1 MNLTRAA
8 LKNPAAVIVIVVLVM
23 VFGLMSV
30 FKLPI
35 QLTPDIE
42 QPQINISTGWPSA
55 APAEMESVI
64 IEPIENVVKNTQGV
78 TKVTTNIQRG
88 FGNITLTFDVGAD
101 MQKAMLDVINNLN
114 QAPPIPLD
122 AMDPIVSAGGGR
134 GGPNTASLMIK
145 TLPSNPAHDLGQY
158 QKLIEDVV
166 RPRFSRIPG
175 MGQVNLQSHRPRE
188 LRITFDPLRAAS
200 LGLSLSD
207 ISSTISR
214 ANDVSAGVANVGR
227 RQYTVRFSGQY
238 DITNLTEMI
247 IGYSGDRPIYL
258 KDIATVENTLVDRF
272 GFNMRNGQPSYYFT
286 LKRQNDANTVALLDE
301 INIAIKELNAGPMLE
316 AGLVIELSFDASVHI
331 RNALTLVQNNLGLG
345 IVLALL
351 ILWLF
356 LRGWKSIFIIAVTIP
371 ISLMVA
377 FVALGIFDRSLN
389 VISLAGLAFSVGLV
403 LDAAII
409 VQENIVRLRGLGMDG
424 KKAVMR
430 GALQVTGA
438 LFASTATSV
447 AIFLP
452 ILFMAGIEGQLF
464 SDLALTLS
472 IAVIASLVTAI
483 TILPIASQY
492 WLKSQNDV
500 DPFSH
505 YWEKLTRL
513 VMRLTNTQTKRI
525 SWISLLLGG
534 SLLVITLLL
543 PKTDFMPRAPI
554 DGFFFSLD
562 MPPGGN
568 VDFIEKEMASLVKER
583 LAPYLLGEKLPKI
596 KSYNFYSFGS
606 GATGGFIYSDDPT
619 RVEELMDVIRTDVLG
634 GLPDTQAFLFRGS
647 MINVSGGG
655 NGRTVELNVQ
665 GPDIESLMSVA
676 QVGIDAI
683 NEAMPGTTAF
693 PNPGLSLSEPELKLT
708 PNDQRITQAGLTRHD
723 VANAIR
729 AYTSGLFIGEYFD
742 GNDRVNVILRGEQW
756 QTPDE
761 LAALPIHSPLAG
773 IQTIGE
779 LASIS
784 RTAGPTSLRRVDGKR
799 TISIQISPPATMSLE
814 EALALINKKIIPK
827 MNAQLP
833 LSASIQLSGNANK
846 MSAAINDMI
855 KNFAL
860 ALVILFLLM
869 TALFKSPKDSLLV
882 LLVMPLAVAGG
893 VVGLNLLNL
902 VSYQSLDLLTM
913 IGFIILLGLVVN
925 NAILIVDQTRQA
937 EREGLSRKNAVA
949 QAIRIRARPVYMS
962 TLTSLFG
969 MLPLMVM
976 PGVGSEIY
984 RGLATVIVGGMFIS
998 AIFTLVLFPSL
1009 LRLGEKVQVGQKNN
1023 EKNTQK
1029 YQNTQKTNVED
1040 LHIAAQEKP
1049 SLQAKIS

>member
-8 LKNPAAVIVIVVLVM
+8 LKNPAAIIVIVALVM

-42 QPQINISTGWPSA
+42 QPQINISTGWRSA

-145 TLPSNPAHDLGQY
+145 TLPDNPTHDLGKY

-166 RPRFSRIPG
+166 RPRFSRIQG

-188 LRITFDPLRAAS
+188 LRITFDPLRTAA
-200 LGLSLSD
+200 LGLSLAN
-207 ISSTISR
+207 ISSTIAR
-214 ANDVSAGVANVGR
+214 ASDVSAGVANVGR

-238 DITNLTEMI
+238 DVINLAEMI
-247 IGYSGDRPIYL
+247 IGYSGERPIYL

-272 GFNMRNGQPSYYFT
+272 GFNMRSGQPSYYFT

-301 INIAIKELNAGPMLE
+301 INIAVKELNEGPMKA
-316 AGLVIELSFDASVHI
+316 AGLVIELSFDSSVHI
-331 RNALTLVQNNLGLG
+331 RNALKLVQNNLGLG
-345 IVLALL
+345 IVLALI
-351 ILWLF
+351 ILWMF
-356 LRGWKSIFIIAVTIP
+356 LRGWRNILIIALTIP

-377 FVALGIFDRSLN
+377 FVALSVFDRSLN

-424 KKAVMR
+424 NKAVLR

-472 IAVIASLVTAI
+472 IAVIASFVTAI
-483 TILPIASQY
+483 TILPIASRY
-492 WLKSQNDV
+492 WLKSQTDD
-500 DPFSH
+500 DPFAH
-505 YWEKLTRL
+505 YWEKLTSL
-513 VMRLTNTQTKRI
+513 VMRITNTQAKRL

-534 SLLVITLLL
+534 SVLAIVLLL

-554 DGFFFSLD
+554 DGFFFSLN

-568 VDFIEKEMASLVKER
+568 VEFIEKEMASLVKER
-583 LAPYLLGEKLPKI
+583 LAPYLAGDKLPKI

-606 GATGGFIYSDDPT
+606 GATGGFIYADDPT
-619 RVEELMDVIRTDVLG
+619 RVEELMTVIRTEVLG

-655 NGRTVELNVQ
+655 NGRTVEINVQ

-676 QVGIDAI
+676 QVGIDTI
-683 NEAMPGTTAF
+683 NETMAGTTAF

-708 PNDQRITQAGLTRHD
+708 PNDQRITQAGLTRRD

-742 GNDRVNVILRGEQW
+742 GNERVNVILRGEQW

-773 IQTIGE
+773 IQTLGE
-779 LASIS
+779 LTSLS

-814 EALALINKKIIPK
+814 EALAVINEKVIPK
-827 MNAQLP
+827 MKTQLP
-833 LSASIQLSGNANK
+833 AEASIQLSGNANK
-846 MSAAINDMI
+846 MAAAISDMLQ
-855 KNFAL
+855 NFIL

-882 LLVMPLAVAGG
+882 LLVMPLAVSGG
-893 VVGLNLLNL
+893 VAGLNLLNM
-902 VSYQSLDLLTM
+902 VTYQSLDLLTM

-937 EREGLSRKNAVA
+937 EKEGLSRRRAVA

-984 RGLATVIVGGMFIS
+984 RGLATVIVGGMLIS

-1009 LRLGEKVQVGQKNN
+1009 LRFGEKSLSNKGNN
-1023 EKNTQK
+1023 NNNIEG
-1029 YQNTQKTNVED
+1029 
-1040 LHIAAQEKP
+1040 LHSDSKAN
-1049 SLQAKIS
+1049 SLLQAKIS

>member
-8 LKNPAAVIVIVVLVM
+8 LKNPAAIIVIVVLIM

-78 TKVTTNIQRG
+78 TKVTTDIRRG

-145 TLPSNPAHDLGQY
+145 TLPSNSAQDLGQY

-166 RPRFSRIPG
+166 RPRFSRIQG

-188 LRITFDPLRAAS
+188 LRVTFDPLRTAS

-238 DITNLTEMI
+238 DVTNLTEMI
-247 IGYSGDRPIYL
+247 IGYSGERPIYL

-272 GFNMRNGQPSYYFT
+272 GFNMRSGQPSYYFT

-301 INIAIKELNAGPMLE
+301 INIAIKELNEGPMKE
-316 AGLVIELSFDASVHI
+316 AGLVIELSFDSSVHI
-331 RNALTLVQNNLGLG
+331 RNALKLVQNNLGLG
-345 IVLALL
+345 IVLALI

-356 LRGWKSIFIIAVTIP
+356 LRGWRNILIIAVTIP

-377 FVALGIFDRSLN
+377 FVALSVFDRSLN

-424 KKAVMR
+424 NKAVMR

-483 TILPIASQY
+483 TILPIASRY
-492 WLKSQNDV
+492 WLKSQVDN
-500 DPFSH
+500 DPFAH
-505 YWEKLTRL
+505 YWEKLTSL
-513 VMRLTNTQTKRI
+513 VMRLTNTQTKRL
-525 SWISLLLGG
+525 SWISFLLGG
-534 SLLVITLLL
+534 SILVIVLLM

-554 DGFFFSLD
+554 DGFFFSLN

-583 LAPYLLGEKLPKI
+583 LAPYLSGEKSPKI

-606 GATGGFIYSDDPT
+606 GATGGFIYSADPT
-619 RVEELMDVIRTDVLG
+619 RVEELMDVIRSEVLG
-634 GLPDTQAFLFRGS
+634 GLPDTQVFLFRGS

-655 NGRTVELNVQ
+655 NGRTVEINVQ

-683 NEAMPGTTAF
+683 NDTMEGTTAF

-708 PNDQRITQAGLTRHD
+708 PNDQRITQAGLSRRD

-756 QTPDE
+756 KTPDE

-773 IQTIGE
+773 IQTLGE
-779 LASIS
+779 LTSLS

-814 EALALINKKIIPK
+814 EALVTINEKIIPK
-827 MNAQLP
+827 MKEQLP
-833 LSASIQLSGNANK
+833 VEASIQLSGNANK
-846 MSAAINDMI
+846 MAAAISDML
-855 KNFAL
+855 KNFIL

-902 VSYQSLDLLTM
+902 VTYQSLDLLTM

-925 NAILIVDQTRQA
+925 NAILIVDQTRKA
-937 EREGLSRKNAVA
+937 EKEGLSRRRAVA

-1009 LRLGEKVQVGQKNN
+1009 LRFGEKSLSDKS
-1023 EKNTQK
+1023 TP
-1029 YQNTQKTNVED
+1029 QNNVED
-1040 LHIAAQEKP
+1040 LNSEVQPKS
-1049 SLQAKIS
+1049 SLQSQVS

>member
-30 FKLPI
+30 LKLPI

-55 APAEMESVI
+55 APSEMESVI

-145 TLPSNPAHDLGQY
+145 TLPSNLAHDLGQY

-188 LRITFDPLRAAS
+188 LRITFDPLRTAS

-247 IGYSGDRPIYL
+247 IGYSGERPIYL

-331 RNALTLVQNNLGLG
+331 RNALKLVQNNLGLG
-345 IVLALL
+345 IVLALV

-377 FVALGIFDRSLN
+377 FVALSIFDRSLN

-472 IAVIASLVTAI
+472 IAVIASLVTAV

-492 WLKSQNDV
+492 WLKSQNDI

-505 YWEKLTRL
+505 YWQKLTQL

-568 VDFIEKEMASLVKER
+568 VDFIEKEMASLVKAR
-583 LAPYLLGEKLPKI
+583 LAPYLSGEKLPKI

-606 GATGGFIYSDDPT
+606 GATGGFIYSADPAH
-619 RVEELMDVIRTDVLG
+619 VEELMDVIRTDVLG

-665 GPDIESLMSVA
+665 GPDIESLMTVA

-683 NEAMPGTTAF
+683 NESMPSTTAF
-693 PNPGLSLSEPELKLT
+693 PNPGLSLSEPELKLV

-779 LASIS
+779 LTSLS

-799 TISIQISPPATMSLE
+799 TISIQISPPANMSLE
-814 EALALINKKIIPK
+814 EALVAINEKVIPK
-827 MNAQLP
+827 MKEQLP
-833 LSASIQLSGNANK
+833 YEASIQLSGNANK
-846 MSAAINDMI
+846 MSAAINDMV

-902 VSYQSLDLLTM
+902 VTYQSLDLLTM

-937 EREGLSRKNAVA
+937 EREGLSRTDAVA

-1009 LRLGEKVQVGQKNN
+1009 LRLGEKKQHDKNN
-1023 EKNTQK
+1023 IDKNS
-1029 YQNTQKTNVED
+1029 QNALKTNVED
-1040 LHIAAQEKP
+1040 LHVAVQKKP
-1049 SLQAKIS
+1049 SLPAKVS

>member
-55 APAEMESVI
+55 APSEMESVI

-78 TKVTTNIQRG
+78 TKVTTNIRRG

-122 AMDPIVSAGGGR
+122 AMDPIVSAGGGG

-145 TLPSNPAHDLGQY
+145 TLPGNPAQDLGKY

-188 LRITFDPLRAAS
+188 LRITFDPLRTAS

-238 DITNLTEMI
+238 DVTNLTEMI

-301 INIAIKELNAGPMLE
+301 INIAIKELNEGPMLE
-316 AGLVIELSFDASVHI
+316 AGLVIDLSFDASVHI
-331 RNALTLVQNNLGLG
+331 RNALKLVQNNLGLG
-345 IVLALL
+345 IVLALM

-356 LRGWKSIFIIAVTIP
+356 LRGWKNIFIIAVTIP

-472 IAVIASLVTAI
+472 IAVIASLVTAV

-492 WLKSQNDV
+492 WLKSQNDI

-505 YWEKLTRL
+505 YWEKLTGL
-513 VMRLTNTQTKRI
+513 VMRLTNSQSKRI
-525 SWISLLLGG
+525 SWISFLLGG

-554 DGFFFSLD
+554 DGFFFSLN

-568 VDFIEKEMASLVKER
+568 VDFIEKEMASLVKGR
-583 LAPYLLGEKLPKI
+583 LAPYLSGEKLPKI

-606 GATGGFIYSDDPT
+606 GATGGFIYSADPAH
-619 RVEELMDVIRTDVLG
+619 VEELMDVIRTDVLG

-665 GPDIESLMSVA
+665 GPDIESLMTVA

-683 NEAMPGTTAF
+683 NESMPDTTAF
-693 PNPGLSLSEPELKLT
+693 PNPGLSLSEPELKLV

-742 GNDRVNVILRGEQW
+742 GNDRVNVILRGDQW

-761 LAALPIHSPLAG
+761 LASLPIHSPLAG

-779 LASIS
+779 LASLS

-799 TISIQISPPATMSLE
+799 TISIQISPPANMSLE
-814 EALALINKKIIPK
+814 EALVTINEKIIPK
-827 MNAQLP
+827 MKEKLP
-833 LSASIQLSGNANK
+833 LEASIQLSGNANK
-846 MSAAINDMI
+846 MSAAINDMV

-937 EREGLSRKNAVA
+937 ERDGLSRSDAVA

-1009 LRLGEKVQVGQKNN
+1009 LRLGEKVLNN
-1023 EKNTQK
+1023 NDKNTQNS
-1029 YQNTQKTNVED
+1029 QNTQNTNVEN
-1040 LHIAAQEKP
+1040 LHVEAKP

>member
-1 MNLTRAA
+1 MNLTRTA
-8 LKNPAAVIVIVVLVM
+8 LKNPAAIIVIVALVM

-42 QPQINISTGWPSA
+42 QPQINIFTGWRSA

-78 TKVTTNIQRG
+78 TKVTTNIRRG

-145 TLPSNPAHDLGQY
+145 TLPDNPAQDLGQY

-166 RPRFSRIPG
+166 RPRFSRIQG

-188 LRITFDPLRAAS
+188 LRITFDPLRTAS
-200 LGLSLSD
+200 LGLSLAD
-207 ISSTISR
+207 ISSTIAR
-214 ANDVSAGVANVGR
+214 ASDVSAGVANVGR

-238 DITNLTEMI
+238 DVSNLTEMI
-247 IGYSGDRPIYL
+247 IGYSGERPIYL
-258 KDIATVENTLVDRF
+258 KDIASVENTLVDRF
-272 GFNMRNGQPSYYFT
+272 GFNMRSGQPSYYFT

-301 INIAIKELNAGPMLE
+301 INIAIKDLNDGPLKA
-316 AGLVIELSFDASVHI
+316 AGLVIELSFDSSVHI
-331 RNALTLVQNNLGLG
+331 RNALKLVQNNLGLG
-345 IVLALL
+345 IVLALI

-356 LRGWKSIFIIAVTIP
+356 LRGWRNILIIAVTIP

-377 FVALGIFDRSLN
+377 FVALSVFDRSLN

-424 KKAVMR
+424 NKAVMR

-483 TILPIASQY
+483 TILPIASRY
-492 WLKSQNDV
+492 WLKAQIDN
-500 DPFSH
+500 DPFGH
-505 YWEKLTRL
+505 YWEKLTSL
-513 VMRLTNTQTKRI
+513 VMRLTNSQTKRL
-525 SWISLLLGG
+525 SWISFLLGG
-534 SLLVITLLL
+534 AILVIVLLM

-583 LAPYLLGEKLPKI
+583 LAPYLSGEKSPKI

-606 GATGGFIYSDDPT
+606 GATGGFIYAADPT
-619 RVEELMDVIRTDVLG
+619 RVEELMDVIRSEVLG

-655 NGRTVELNVQ
+655 NGRTVEINVQ

-683 NEAMPGTTAF
+683 NDTMADTTAF

-708 PNDQRITQAGLTRHD
+708 PKDQRITQAGLTRRD

-773 IQTIGE
+773 IQTLGE
-779 LASIS
+779 LTTLS

-799 TISIQISPPATMSLE
+799 TISIQITPPATMSME
-814 EALALINKKIIPK
+814 EALAAINEKVIPK
-827 MNAQLP
+827 MQEQLP
-833 LSASIQLSGNANK
+833 IEASIQLSGNANK
-846 MSAAINDMI
+846 MAAAINDMI
-855 KNFAL
+855 KNFVL

-902 VSYQSLDLLTM
+902 VTYQSLDLLTM

-937 EREGLSRKNAVA
+937 EKEGLSRRRAVA

-1009 LRLGEKVQVGQKNN
+1009 LRLGEKSSSNESNQNLDLQNN
-1023 EKNTQK
+1023 
-1029 YQNTQKTNVED
+1029 NVED
-1040 LHIAAQEKP
+1040 LHAE
-1049 SLQAKIS
+1049 LQKESPLSARLN

>member
-8 LKNPAAVIVIVVLVM
+8 LKNPAAIIVIVALVM

-35 QLTPDIE
+35 QLTPEIE

-78 TKVTTNIQRG
+78 TKVSTNIQRG

-114 QAPPIPLD
+114 QAPPIPID
-122 AMDPIVSAGGGR
+122 AMDPVVSAGGGR

-145 TLPSNPAHDLGQY
+145 TLPGNPTQDLGKY

-166 RPRFSRIPG
+166 RPRFSRIQG

-188 LRITFDPLRAAS
+188 LRITFDPLRTAS

-214 ANDVSAGVANVGR
+214 ASDVSAGVSNVGR

-238 DITNLTEMI
+238 DVDNLTDMI
-247 IGYSGDRPIYL
+247 IGYSGERPIYL

-272 GFNMRNGQPSYYFT
+272 GFNMRSGQPSYYFT

-301 INIAIKELNAGPMLE
+301 INSAVKELNEGPMKE
-316 AGLVIELSFDASVHI
+316 VGLVIELSFDSSVHI
-331 RNALTLVQNNLGLG
+331 RNALKLVQNNLGLG
-345 IVLALL
+345 IVLALI

-356 LRGWKSIFIIAVTIP
+356 LRGWRNILIIALTIP

-377 FVALGIFDRSLN
+377 FVALSIFDRSLN

-409 VQENIVRLRGLGMDG
+409 VQENIVRLRGLGMDSN
-424 KKAVMR
+424 KAVLR

-472 IAVIASLVTAI
+472 IAVIASLITAI
-483 TILPIASQY
+483 TILPIASRY
-492 WLKSQNDV
+492 WLKSHVDN
-500 DPFSH
+500 DPFAH
-505 YWEKLTRL
+505 YWEKLTNL
-513 VMRLTNTQTKRI
+513 VMRLTNSKTKRI
-525 SWISLLLGG
+525 SWISVLLGG
-534 SLLVITLLL
+534 SIVVIVLLM

-554 DGFFFSLD
+554 DGFFFSLN

-568 VDFIEKEMASLVKER
+568 VDFIEKEMALLVKER
-583 LAPYLLGEKLPKI
+583 LAPYLSGDKMPKI

-606 GATGGFIYSDDPT
+606 GSTGGFIYSDDPT
-619 RVEELMDVIRTDVLG
+619 RVEELMQVIRTEVLG

-655 NGRTVELNVQ
+655 NGRTVEINVQ

-683 NEAMPGTTAF
+683 NETMAGTTAF
-693 PNPGLSLSEPELKLT
+693 PNPGLSLSEPEIRLT
-708 PNDQRITQAGLTRHD
+708 PNDQRITQAGLTRRD

-756 QTPDE
+756 KTPDE
-761 LAALPIHSPLAG
+761 LAALPLHSPLAG
-773 IQTIGE
+773 IQTVGE
-779 LASIS
+779 LTAIS

-799 TISIQISPPATMSLE
+799 TISIQISPPSTMSLE
-814 EALALINKKIIPK
+814 EALVSLNESVIPK
-827 MNAQLP
+827 MEAVLP
-833 LSASIQLSGNANK
+833 VEASIQLSGNANK
-846 MSAAINDMI
+846 MAAAINDML
-855 KNFAL
+855 KNFVL
-860 ALVILFLLM
+860 ALLILFLLM

-902 VSYQSLDLLTM
+902 VTYQSLDLLTM

-937 EREGLSRKNAVA
+937 EREGFSRRRAVA

-1009 LRLGEKVQVGQKNN
+1009 LRLGEKSLSGQSPSKGNIEN
-1023 EKNTQK
+1023 LNSEVPSKS
-1029 YQNTQKTNVED
+1029 
-1040 LHIAAQEKP
+1040 
-1049 SLQAKIS
+1049 SLQSQVS